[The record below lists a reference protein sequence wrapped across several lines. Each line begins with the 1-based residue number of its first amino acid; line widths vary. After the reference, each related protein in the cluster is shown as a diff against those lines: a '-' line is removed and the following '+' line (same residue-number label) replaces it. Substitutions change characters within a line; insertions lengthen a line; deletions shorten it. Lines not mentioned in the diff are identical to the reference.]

1 MNDGKMQD
9 YTNLKNHILLDKLFD
24 FSDISVN
31 IDADNKEYKIQNID
45 YEASQSSENIDPS
58 ILQEKIEKLNKEINE
73 KNIVDPFSVL
83 KNIFKHIN
91 ETFDNYNT
99 FFRGQSNNWRVEPNI
114 LRNDV
119 KEDFLKDFESI
130 YYEMSNKFPKELEY
144 IRLEDNPDK
153 LTSRANQLAL
163 LQHYGFR
170 TTLVDIT
177 SNPFIALL
185 FMCASGEYSLRKGVI
200 DVFLIH
206 KNNKDNT
213 NNVFIQTKE
222 TQNNKRLKA
231 QSGAFLYFD
240 KILHLEP
247 EHINKIDCFR
257 IKLKFSCETPKI
269 LKISKEKPKADL
281 ELLERQEKSLNK
293 LFQKFISLLEEK
305 EYDSIKITENDLKLC
320 KHYNLDLKIGDSYT
334 EEFIILKKHN
344 IEKRIE
350 RFQEDKQEFVNNI
363 EFIRKMIISEL
374 EDLYY
379 FEEKLYP
386 DLYNQTNFK
395 IREYLLA
402 KNKSI

>member
-1 MNDGKMQD
+1 MTVKEFHDYND
-9 YTNLKNHILLDKLFD
+9 LKNHNLLNELFD
-24 FSDISVN
+24 FSEIDVDIGVN
-31 IDADNKEYKIQNID
+31 AKEYKIENVD
-45 YEASQSSENIDPS
+45 YKPSQSSEDIDPS
-58 ILQEKIEKLNKEINE
+58 LLQDKIDGLNKEIKE
-73 KNIVDPFSVL
+73 KSIGDIFFVL
-83 KNIFKHIN
+83 KNIFKYIN
-91 ETFDNYNT
+91 ETFENYNT

-119 KEDFLKDFESI
+119 KEDFLQEFESI
-130 YYEMSNKFPKELEY
+130 YYEMSNKFPKELDY
-144 IRLEDNPDK
+144 IKLENNPDK

-206 KNNKDNT
+206 KRNT
-213 NNVFIQTKE
+213 ENSKNVFIQTKE

-240 KILHLEP
+240 KVLNIKP
-247 EHINKIDCFR
+247 EEIRKIDCFR

-269 LKISKEKPKADL
+269 LKVSKKQPTSDL
-281 ELLERQEKSLNK
+281 EFLENQEKELNR
-293 LFQKFISLLEEK
+293 LSQTFVSLLEEK
-305 EYDSIKITENDLKLC
+305 EYDSMKIREI
-320 KHYNLDLKIGDSYT
+320 DLKICQKYNLNLKVGDNYT
-334 EEFIILKKHN
+334 EKFTILKKYVTEIKIKQFEKEKKTFVDN
-344 IEKRIE
+344 IEA
-350 RFQEDKQEFVNNI
+350 
-363 EFIRKMIISEL
+363 IRKDILSEL
-374 EDLYY
+374 QQHYY

-395 IREYLLA
+395 IRDYLIS
-402 KNKSI
+402 KNKTI